1 MNYWKNN
8 GTQTEK
14 LIVGFPT
21 YGHTFTLSN
30 PSQHGIGVPAS
41 GPGPAG
47 TYTREAGFLT
57 YYEICLFLKD
67 GAIEVWDDYGKVPY
81 AYKGSDWVGYDNPKS
96 FQIKADWL
104 KKNNFGGAMV
114 WTIDLDDFTG
124 TFCDQGRYPLINT
137 LKKALGLESTS
148 CPSSTQPITPTTSA
162 PGGSGRGSSGGS
174 SEDRG
179 FCAGKADG
187 LYPVA
192 GSAYKLVCYFTDWA
206 QYRTG
211 LGFFVPDCTHLIYS
225 FTNISNNKIT
235 SEERNDVTLYHTF
248 NDLKKRLLG

>member
-148 CPSSTQPITPTTSA
+148 
-162 PGGSGRGSSGGS
+162 
-174 SEDRG
+174 
-179 FCAGKADG
+179 
-187 LYPVA
+187 
-192 GSAYKLVCYFTDWA
+192 SAYKLVCYFTDWA

>member
-1 MNYWKNN
+1 MSSNLPGQNLQPSYRPSLNALPLQDYAMNYWKNN

-96 FQIKADWL
+96 FQIKVEKITLEAPWS
-104 KKNNFGGAMV
+104 G
-114 WTIDLDDFTG
+114 
-124 TFCDQGRYPLINT
+124 QLIWMT
-137 LKKALGLESTS
+137 SLGLSVTRED
-148 CPSSTQPITPTTSA
+148 TP
-162 PGGSGRGSSGGS
+162 
-174 SEDRG
+174 
-179 FCAGKADG
+179 
-187 LYPVA
+187 
-192 GSAYKLVCYFTDWA
+192 
-206 QYRTG
+206 
-211 LGFFVPDCTHLIYS
+211 
-225 FTNISNNKIT
+225 
-235 SEERNDVTLYHTF
+235 
-248 NDLKKRLLG
+248 